1 MTIKV
6 LRRLY
11 HSVLFIP
18 RTVVQ
23 GLDLFH
29 RYGEPGLCWKDEAC
43 RILAVGTEGKE
54 SKKGGKKGP
63 RFDNKINIS
72 SKRVETKV
80 KDNPKVFI
88 WEPLIATKQVVKKY
102 HICRRKK

>member
-1 MTIKV
+1 ME
-6 LRRLY
+6 
-11 HSVLFIP
+11 S
-18 RTVVQ
+18 
-23 GLDLFH
+23 LDFV
-29 RYGEPGLCWKDEAC
+29 GKMKPV

-54 SKKGGKKGP
+54 SKKGGGAGEGP
-63 RFDNKINIS
+63 RFNNKINIS